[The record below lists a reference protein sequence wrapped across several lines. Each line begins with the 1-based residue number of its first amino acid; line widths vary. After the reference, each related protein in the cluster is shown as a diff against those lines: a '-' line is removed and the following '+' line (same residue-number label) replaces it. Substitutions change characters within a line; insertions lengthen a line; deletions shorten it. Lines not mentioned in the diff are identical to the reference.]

1 MFIHFFL
8 QMTNVVPVQRRHNYV
23 RLLTSSQ
30 LGHLFGHFLC
40 NTPSNGKHYWNPK
53 MKKSSTLC
61 TDRRP
66 VKPHRLRHQSPS
78 PGWFEETDWSVCY
91 QYIYTSGFSVP
102 GKWHRPSLSLYPFF
116 LGYGIWMIKLNFYW
130 DTHGKSD
137 YEYIKFSFK
146 AVFQSIWFLLPI
158 VRHSD
163 DQV

>member
-1 MFIHFFL
+1 MIFIHFFL

-78 PGWFEETDWSVCY
+78 PGWLKKLIEVYAINIFIPQDFQFQGNDIGPQCPC
-91 QYIYTSGFSVP
+91 IHFS
-102 GKWHRPSLSLYPFF
+102 FM
-116 LGYGIWMIKLNFYW
+116 GYEWLNCVF
-130 DTHGKSD
+130 TEIPLVKVIIN
-137 YEYIKFSFK
+137 IKFSFK
-146 AVFQSIWFLLPI
+146 PVLQSIWFLLPI